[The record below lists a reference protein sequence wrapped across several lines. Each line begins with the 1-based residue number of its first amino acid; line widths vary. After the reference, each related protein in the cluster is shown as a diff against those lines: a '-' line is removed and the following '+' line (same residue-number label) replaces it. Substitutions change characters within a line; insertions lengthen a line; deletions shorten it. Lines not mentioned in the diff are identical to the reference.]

1 MSMMISKEV
10 SNMSKQSK
18 PKPSSGQDKLELAKS
33 IANQSKKVVRTYTN
47 IEQLLLRILKFISS
61 WFDKL
66 MYSQKT
72 SKLVSLVLA
81 FILYAAMNFNLGESV
96 FNNPVQ
102 SGYKIPLIPVSVI
115 ANTEIYEVSGL
126 PKTVSANVV
135 GDLSDISLMNTQKA
149 YYVVADLSGLLE
161 GTHEVRLTPK
171 DFSTRLDVA
180 LSQTTAV
187 ITIKKKISER
197 FALAY
202 DFVNKDKMNQE
213 FVLGT
218 PVLSDQEVII
228 RASQD
233 TLDKIGMVKVLIDVT
248 GVTTDFVKEGTVVA
262 YDQTG
267 DRMVVDIL
275 PIKVSVSVGVSSPS
289 KSVPVTVSPIGE
301 IPGGLAIDTVTYDHQ
316 SITIYGQDSILG
328 AIDSV
333 LVPIDA
339 TALTTDVNL
348 VADIPLPSGIT
359 KTSVNV
365 VNMQIKLA
373 PGVSKM
379 IPNVIIEYSNNIKG
393 YLFTLVDLQDVYTAV
408 DLFGTQANIES
419 ITNEDLYVYFDM
431 KNVVL
436 GENEVQLYVVG
447 PNPLVKYTLVK
458 STIKIKVTK

>member
-1 MSMMISKEV
+1 
-10 SNMSKQSK
+10 MSKQSK

-81 FILYAAMNFNLGESV
+81 FILYAAINFNLGESV

-102 SGYKIPLIPVSVI
+102 SGYKIPLISVSVI

-233 TLDKIGMVKVLIDVT
+233 TLDKIGIVKVLIDVT